1 MIAIEA
7 GRRDLIPGQRI
18 IERAFADLF
27 GIEERRVGN
36 VGDHPSMLRAISG
49 DPVKLALGNF
59 QLALL
64 KGHQR
69 LNGAFTKRLLSNH
82 DTAAVI
88 LNGTGK
94 NFGCRGAEAVDHDS
108 QRPLV
113 IV

>member
-18 IERAFADLF
+18 IECAFADLV

-36 VGDHPSMLRAISG
+36 VRDHPSMLRTISR
-49 DPVKLALGNF
+49 DSVKLALGNL

-69 LNGAFTKRLLSNH
+69 LNGSFTKGLLSDH

-94 NFGCRGAEAVDHDS
+94 NF
-108 QRPLV
+108 
-113 IV
+113 